1 LNESRGLSSRRAL
14 TACALA
20 APPECQPPRSKRR
33 LSRGALV
40 TFRWQSDN
48 DKTRVSSINK
58 RRVISVPEEGAAS
71 AEVETSGLDRSGAP
85 LEVWDTEAAA
95 GCATSLLALLAENP
109 ELPRCTVG
117 DVSFDRRGAIGL
129 PSAHSRVEGPI
140 VRRQSRLPAEPIH
153 AARLPADQSR
163 LRVFCRI
170 DLPAH
175 RR

>member
-20 APPECQPPRSKRR
+20 APPEYQPPRSKRR
-33 LSRGALV
+33 LSRDALV
-40 TFRWQSDN
+40 TSRWQSDR

-109 ELPRCTVG
+109 ELPVARWGMCPLT
-117 DVSFDRRGAIGL
+117 DVEAIGL
-129 PSAHSRVEGPI
+129 PSAHSRAEGPI

-153 AARLPADQSR
+153 TARLPADQSR